1 MANTNV
7 IEEYLVS
14 LGAIVNNA
22 QFSEFNNTLNKAKSA
37 VTKLS
42 DSAMDTTTSLGKM
55 VTGLSAVASAITA
68 VGFATAKTIKSVA
81 DADMKYQV
89 LAKELYGPRRKML
102 KVYN

>member
-37 VTKLS
+37 V
-42 DSAMDTTTSLGKM
+42 
-55 VTGLSAVASAITA
+55 
-68 VGFATAKTIKSVA
+68 
-81 DADMKYQV
+81 
-89 LAKELYGPRRKML
+89 
-102 KVYN
+102 N

>member
-42 DSAMDTTTSLGKM
+42 DSAMDTTSSLGKW
-55 VTGLSAVASAITA
+55 
-68 VGFATAKTIKSVA
+68 
-81 DADMKYQV
+81 
-89 LAKELYGPRRKML
+89 
-102 KVYN
+102 